1 MTIEYLYSV
10 SCKIE
15 EYDLCQLEIEALFGQ
30 GFEQKV
36 FMSQKRINPS
46 VSAYIKK
53 RLDVSFSGQS
63 FDAVL
68 SYIDEASIAAEDFF
82 VSYISFMDGDPF
94 IKEGKKMSKE
104 IGLRISGY
112 PSFEL
117 PKVIFGL
124 THYQDKWYF
133 GKIVENSGT
142 WKDHQSKPFSYSSSI
157 GINIAKAL
165 GNIASGGDKSLRMID
180 PCCGVGTV
188 LLEAA
193 YAGYNIEGRELNEKV
208 AQNAQKNIEHF
219 GYSIPLAQGD
229 IQDIVDHYDVAIVD
243 LPYNNF
249 TLSDHEDQWMLIRNA
264 KRIADKV
271 VLISSKDIKTLL
283 LEEGFIIRKSCKIYK
298 KVNRTFA
305 RYVWVC
311 T

>member
-1 MTIEYLYSV
+1 MTDYLYRVTS
-10 SCKIE
+10 KIE
-15 EYDLCQLEIEALFGQ
+15 EYDLCQLEREALFGQ
-30 GFEQKV
+30 AFEQKV
-36 FMSQKRINPS
+36 FMSQKRIDPS

-53 RLDVSFSGQS
+53 RLEIYFSGQS

-68 SYIDEASIAAEDFF
+68 SYLEEASLAAEDFF
-82 VSYISFMDGDPF
+82 VSYISFVDGDPF

-112 PSFEL
+112 PSFEA
-117 PKVIFGL
+117 PKVVFGL
-124 THYQDKWYF
+124 AYYEDKWYF
-133 GKIVENSGT
+133 GKYIENSGT
-142 WKDHQSKPFSYSSSI
+142 WKDHQSKPYSYSSSI

-165 GNIASGGDKSLRMID
+165 VNIGSGGDKLVRMID

-193 YAGYNIEGRELNEKV
+193 YAGYTIEGRELNKKV
-208 AQNAQKNIEHF
+208 AQSAQKNIEHF
-219 GYSIPLAQGD
+219 GYSVPISQGD

-249 TLSDHEDQWMLIRNA
+249 TLSDDEDQWMLIRNA
-264 KRIADKV
+264 KRISDKMI
-271 VLISSKDIKTLL
+271 LISSKDIKARL
-283 LEEGFIIRKSCKIYK
+283 LEEGVEIHKSCKIYK